1 MEQKQ
6 TFLNIQNGD
15 TNNTVSHKK
24 IFFRN
29 INSFY
34 DYMLASLMIL
44 VLLLLRLSS
53 VMRVGRGVL

>member
-1 MEQKQ
+1 M
-6 TFLNIQNGD
+6 NIKNGE
-15 TNNTVSHKK
+15 TNNTVSLKK

-29 INSFY
+29 KNSFY